1 MQNRRLH
8 PIAGPLSL
16 LAAWLFMVAPGI
28 SQNAGLGKVTFPT
41 SGHREA
47 QAHFIRGVL
56 FLHSFE
62 YRDAREAFQDARR
75 LDPGFAMAAWGEAM
89 SYNEPLWF
97 AQDAQAARR
106 SLSRL
111 AETPADRLAKAP
123 TDREKAYL
131 GAVEALYGQ
140 GTKEERD
147 IAYADVMRRL
157 HEANPDDGE
166 AAAFYALALIGTCHR
181 GRDFRVYMQAAALAE
196 EIYSSNPEHPGA
208 LHYLIHAYDDP
219 IHAPLGLRAARVYAR
234 VAADAAH
241 ALHMPSHIFFALGMW
256 HESVK
261 SNEDAWAASRRSAAR
276 RGEPLD
282 AGGYHAMWW
291 LHYAYLQ
298 QGRYSDATRI
308 LQTAQDEAGGN
319 PPMLPLFHV
328 TQMRIAHSIE
338 TGVQYSRSSSTA
350 GLDLPARAGDLYAAA
365 VTALHSGDRASAG
378 TLLEEMRHLG
388 GEASHASAS
397 HDHGGHV
404 YAGDSKVAGIMAR
417 QLEALL
423 AVADGKTGE
432 ALTAM
437 KNAVEIEDSLS
448 YEFGPPLPHKPA
460 HELFGEILLQLGQPR
475 LARVQFE
482 FALLRAPKRALSL
495 LGIARC
501 NEELRDL
508 DAARR
513 SYEELR
519 EIWSQADPEVREAL
533 EASLARVN
541 GQARLR

>member
-1 MQNRRLH
+1 MQNWCLQ
-8 PIAGPLSL
+8 PIRGPLCL
-16 LAAWLFMVAPGI
+16 LAAWLFLVTPGV
-28 SQNAGLGKVTFPT
+28 SQNAGLGKITFPT
-41 SGHREA
+41 SGSPAA

-62 YRDAREAFQDARR
+62 YRDAREAFHEAQR

-89 SYNEPLWF
+89 TYNEPLWF

-106 SLSRL
+106 VLSRL
-111 AETPADRLAKAP
+111 AATPAERQAKAP

-131 GAVEALYGQ
+131 GAVDVLYGR

-147 IAYADVMRRL
+147 LAYADAMRRL
-157 HEANPDDGE
+157 HAAYPDDHE
-166 AAAFYALALIGTCHR
+166 ATAFYALALMGSCHR

-196 EIYSSNPEHPGA
+196 EIYSENPEHPGA
-208 LHYLIHAYDDP
+208 LHYLIHSYDDP

-234 VAADAAH
+234 VAAEAAH

-256 HESVK
+256 DESVK
-261 SNEDAWAASRRSAAR
+261 SNEDAWAASRRSATR

-282 AGGYHAMWW
+282 AGGYHALWW

-298 QGRYSDATRI
+298 QGRYGDARRV
-308 LQTAQDEAGGN
+308 LQTAQDEAGGH
-319 PPMLPLFHV
+319 PPMLPLFHL

-338 TGVQYSRSSSTA
+338 TGTPYQRSASTV
-350 GLDLPARAGDLYAAA
+350 GLDLPARAGDLYATA
-365 VTALHSGDRASAG
+365 VTALHAGDREAAG
-378 TLLEEMRHLG
+378 KLLEEMRLLI
-388 GEASHASAS
+388 GESPHSSAD
-397 HDHGGHV
+397 HGHGGHV
-404 YAGDSKVAGIMAR
+404 YAGDAKVADIMAL

-432 ALTAM
+432 SLTAM
-437 KNAVEIEDSLS
+437 KNAVEIEDRLS

-501 NEELRDL
+501 DEELRDL
-508 DAARR
+508 GAARR

-519 EIWSQADPEVREAL
+519 EIWNQAGPEVREAL
-533 EASLARVN
+533 EASLARVS
-541 GQARLR
+541 R

>member
-1 MQNRRLH
+1 MQNWCLQ
-8 PIAGPLSL
+8 PIRGPLCL
-16 LAAWLFMVAPGI
+16 LAAWLFLVTPGV
-28 SQNAGLGKVTFPT
+28 SQNAGLGKITFPT
-41 SGHREA
+41 SGSPAA

-62 YRDAREAFQDARR
+62 YRDAREAFHEAQR

-89 SYNEPLWF
+89 TYNEPLWF

-106 SLSRL
+106 VLSRL
-111 AETPADRLAKAP
+111 AATPAERQAKAP

-131 GAVEALYGQ
+131 GAVDVLYGP

-147 IAYADVMRRL
+147 LAYADAMRRL
-157 HEANPDDGE
+157 HAAYPDDHE
-166 AAAFYALALIGTCHR
+166 ATAFYALALIGSCHR

-196 EIYSSNPEHPGA
+196 EIYSENPEHPGA
-208 LHYLIHAYDDP
+208 LHYLIHSYDDP

-234 VAADAAH
+234 VAAEAAH

-256 HESVK
+256 DESVK
-261 SNEDAWAASRRSAAR
+261 SNEDAWAASRRSATR
-276 RGEPLD
+276 RGEPVD
-282 AGGYHAMWW
+282 AGGYHALWW

-298 QGRYSDATRI
+298 QGRYGDARRV
-308 LQTAQDEAGGN
+308 LQTARDEAGGH
-319 PPMLPLFHV
+319 PPMLPLFHL

-338 TGVQYSRSSSTA
+338 TGTPYQRSASTV
-350 GLDLPARAGDLYAAA
+350 GLDLPARAGDLYATA
-365 VTALHSGDRASAG
+365 VTALHAGDREAAG
-378 TLLEEMRHLG
+378 KLLEEMRLLI
-388 GEASHASAS
+388 GESPHSSAD
-397 HDHGGHV
+397 HGHGGHV
-404 YAGDSKVAGIMAR
+404 YAGDAKVADIMAL

-432 ALTAM
+432 SLTAM
-437 KNAVEIEDSLS
+437 KNAVEIEDRLS

-501 NEELRDL
+501 DEELRDL
-508 DAARR
+508 GAARR

-519 EIWSQADPEVREAL
+519 EIWNQAGPEVREAL
-533 EASLARVN
+533 EASLARVS
-541 GQARLR
+541 R

>member
-1 MQNRRLH
+1 MQNWCLQ
-8 PIAGPLSL
+8 PIRGPLCL
-16 LAAWLFMVAPGI
+16 LAAWLFLVTPGV
-28 SQNAGLGKVTFPT
+28 SQNAGLGKITFPT
-41 SGHREA
+41 SGSPAA

-62 YRDAREAFQDARR
+62 YRDAREAFHEAQR

-89 SYNEPLWF
+89 TYNEPLWF

-106 SLSRL
+106 VLSRL
-111 AETPADRLAKAP
+111 AATPAERQAKAP

-131 GAVEALYGQ
+131 GAVDVLYGR

-147 IAYADVMRRL
+147 LAYGDAMRRL
-157 HEANPDDGE
+157 HAAYPDDHE
-166 AAAFYALALIGTCHR
+166 ATAFYALALMGSCHR

-196 EIYSSNPEHPGA
+196 EIYSENPEHPGA
-208 LHYLIHAYDDP
+208 LHYLIHSYDDP

-234 VAADAAH
+234 VAAEAAH

-256 HESVK
+256 DESVK
-261 SNEDAWAASRRSAAR
+261 SNEDAWAASRRSATR

-282 AGGYHAMWW
+282 AGGYHALWW

-298 QGRYSDATRI
+298 QGRYGDARRV
-308 LQTAQDEAGGN
+308 LQTAQDEAGGH
-319 PPMLPLFHV
+319 PPMLPLFHL

-338 TGVQYSRSSSTA
+338 TGTPYQRSASTV
-350 GLDLPARAGDLYAAA
+350 GLDLPARAGDLYATA
-365 VTALHSGDRASAG
+365 VTALHAGDREAAG
-378 TLLEEMRHLG
+378 KLLEEMRLLI
-388 GEASHASAS
+388 GESPHSSAD
-397 HDHGGHV
+397 HGHGGHV
-404 YAGDSKVAGIMAR
+404 YAGDAKVADIMAL

-432 ALTAM
+432 SLTAM
-437 KNAVEIEDSLS
+437 KNAVEIEDRLS

-501 NEELRDL
+501 DEELRDL
-508 DAARR
+508 GAARR

-519 EIWSQADPEVREAL
+519 EIWNQAGPEVREAL
-533 EASLARVN
+533 EASLARVS
-541 GQARLR
+541 R

>member
-1 MQNRRLH
+1 MQNWRLQ
-8 PIAGPLSL
+8 PIRGPLSL
-16 LAAWLFMVAPGI
+16 LAAWLFLVTPGV
-28 SQNAGLGKVTFPT
+28 SQNAGLGKIAFPT
-41 SGHREA
+41 SGSPAA

-62 YRDAREAFQDARR
+62 YRDAREAFHEARR
-75 LDPGFAMAAWGEAM
+75 LDPTFVMATWGEAM
-89 SYNEPLWF
+89 AYNEPLWF
-97 AQDAQAARR
+97 AQDAQAARLA
-106 SLSRL
+106 LSRL
-111 AETPADRLAKAP
+111 AATPAERQAKAP

-131 GAVEALYGQ
+131 GAVDALYGR

-147 IAYADVMRRL
+147 IAYLDAMRRL
-157 HEANPDDGE
+157 HEAYPDDHE
-166 AAAFYALALIGTCHR
+166 ATAFYALALIGSCHR

-196 EIYSSNPEHPGA
+196 EIYSENPEHPGA
-208 LHYLIHAYDDP
+208 LHYLIHSYDDP

-234 VAADAAH
+234 VAAEAAH

-256 HESVK
+256 DESVK
-261 SNEDAWAASRRSAAR
+261 SNEDAWAASRRSATR

-282 AGGYHAMWW
+282 AGGFHALWW

-298 QGRYSDATRI
+298 QGRYGEARRV
-308 LQTAQDEAGGN
+308 LQTAQDEAGGH
-319 PPMLPLFHV
+319 PPMLPLFHL

-338 TGVQYSRSSSTA
+338 TGAPYQRSASTV
-350 GLDLPARAGDLYAAA
+350 GLDLPARAGDLYATA
-365 VTALHSGDRASAG
+365 VTALHAGDRETAG
-378 TLLEEMRHLG
+378 KSLKEMRLLG
-388 GEASHASAS
+388 GETPHQSAD
-397 HDHGGHV
+397 HGHGGHV
-404 YAGDSKVAGIMAR
+404 YAGDAKVADIMA
-417 QLEALL
+417 QQVEALL
-423 AVADGKTGE
+423 AVADGKTGD

-437 KNAVEIEDSLS
+437 KNAVEIEDRLS

-501 NEELRDL
+501 DEELRDL
-508 DAARR
+508 GAARR

-533 EASLARVN
+533 EASLARVS
-541 GQARLR
+541 R